1 MLKDVNSFRQRTG
14 RTLYEKSIFY
24 KVSCVLLFIM
34 VFINVTFP
42 KAGIKLGG
50 IPLTVGN
57 VFLMLTIMMWFF
69 TLSGRDALY
78 FPQRRNMSF

>member
-1 MLKDVNSFRQRTG
+1 MMEKSNVFQPVSEKKS
-14 RTLYEKSIFY
+14 YEKSIFY
-24 KVSCVLLFIM
+24 KVSCALIFIM
-34 VFINVTFP
+34 IFINVTFP

-69 TLSGRDALY
+69 Y
-78 FPQRRNMSF
+78 V